1 MLRDKRG
8 MDGGRV
14 EITERRDSCSHG
26 AMLLLLFQKLHL
38 ACTKLLMVDT
48 RGTLVRTECLKM
60 HQYLDVNHIVSR
72 LDGVEVIDANE
83 EGHLSG

>member
-1 MLRDKRG
+1 
-8 MDGGRV
+8 
-14 EITERRDSCSHG
+14 
-26 AMLLLLFQKLHL
+26 
-38 ACTKLLMVDT
+38 MVDT

>member
-1 MLRDKRG
+1 
-8 MDGGRV
+8 
-14 EITERRDSCSHG
+14 
-26 AMLLLLFQKLHL
+26 
-38 ACTKLLMVDT
+38 MVDT
-48 RGTLVRTECLKM
+48 RGTLVRTECSKM